1 MLLLESAIK
10 TRLQALVVLDG
21 WQIRGASEHCDRSQ
35 TPAIEIRMVGAAPGD
50 VSREAAQLE
59 PRWSCVLLAKR
70 SAQAAADLDAAM
82 TAVIGGL
89 HGFKP
94 VSASGRTWSELKVA
108 GVREAE
114 FSDAGLVGY
123 SVEFTCVSVFESLD
137 A

>member
-1 MLLLESAIK
+1 MLLLESALK
-10 TRLQALVVLDG
+10 ARLQALVVLAA
-21 WQIRGASEHCDRSQ
+21 WHVRGASEHCDRSQ

-59 PRWSCVLLAKR
+59 PRWSCVLVAKR
-70 SAQAAADLDAAM
+70 SAQAAAELAAAM
-82 TAVIGGL
+82 TAGIGGL

-94 VSASGRTWSELKVA
+94 VSASGRSWSELKVA

-137 A
+137 V

>member
-1 MLLLESAIK
+1 MLLLESALK
-10 TRLQALVVLDG
+10 ARLQTLVVLAG
-21 WQIRGASEHCDRSQ
+21 WHVRGASEHCDRSQ
-35 TPAIEIRMVGAAPGD
+35 IPAIEIRMVGAAPGD

-59 PRWSCVLLAKR
+59 PRWSCVLVAKR
-70 SAQAAADLDAAM
+70 SAQAAVDLDAVI

-94 VSASGRTWSELKVA
+94 VSSDGRTWSELKVA

-123 SVEFTCVSVFESLD
+123 SVEFTCVSVFESPD
-137 A
+137 G

>member
-1 MLLLESAIK
+1 MLLLEQVIKSRLAGRSA
-10 TRLQALVVLDG
+10 LAS
-21 WQIRGASEHCDRSQ
+21 WQVRGASELCDR
-35 TPAIEIRMVGAAPGD
+35 TKGPAIEVRMSGAGLGD

-59 PRWSCVLLAKR
+59 PRWSCVLVAKR
-70 SAQAAADLDAAM
+70 SAQAASDLDAAM

-94 VSASGRTWSELKVA
+94 VSADGRTWSELNVA

-137 A
+137 V

>member
-1 MLLLESAIK
+1 MLLLESALK
-10 TRLQALVVLDG
+10 ARLQAMSALNS
-21 WQIRGASEHCDRSQ
+21 WQVRGASEHCDRSQ
-35 TPAIEIRMVGAAPGD
+35 IPAIEIRMVGAAPGD

-59 PRWSCVLLAKR
+59 TRWSCVMVAKR
-70 SAQAAADLDAAM
+70 SAQAGAELDAAM

-94 VSASGRTWSELKVA
+94 TSGDGRTWSELKVA

-137 A
+137 V